1 MNLLGFIITL
11 LALLAL
17 TSSYFFHQT
26 ISSLEI
32 KKAYRGYVSAS
43 RDAQNDLAKKMY
55 RKVRQKKKTSQ
66 KNSFAPASSKKEEE
80 KLQKLEELPECVV
93 LNIAPLIQNGKEG
106 HKEIYEYLCSL
117 VRVLYQENL
126 LSNMKKKNP
135 ERHFVDLLL
144 ASIEEEKPSTIA
156 KISLKDPSF
165 QILYYKMLKGQQK
178 GYPSLL
184 DYIQY
189 KPGGKPHK
197 ICISCSNR
205 QILTTLFN
213 AKVSDALWSEKEEE
227 LDFLEV
233 SEDKLMSLFSQNQF
247 IMNNPE
253 ILELISLRHKKTKP
267 VKTVTIKGSDSQSQI
282 EIKRKAYF

>member
-17 TSSYFFHQT
+17 SSSYFYQQT
-26 ISSLEI
+26 ISSLEV
-32 KKAYRGYVSAS
+32 KQAYRGYVSAA

-55 RKVRQKKKTSQ
+55 RKVRKKETPPQ
-66 KNSFAPASSKKEEE
+66 KNSFAPPTTKVEEE
-80 KLQKLEELPECVV
+80 KQQKLEEFPECVV
-93 LNIAPLIQNGKEG
+93 LNIAPLIHDGKEA

-117 VRVLYQENL
+117 VRVLYRDNL
-126 LSNMKKKNP
+126 LSNTKDKNP

-156 KISLKDPSF
+156 KITLKDPSF

-184 DYIQY
+184 DYIRY
-189 KPGGKPHK
+189 SPGGKQKK
-197 ICISCSNR
+197 ICLSCSNR
-205 QILTTLFN
+205 QILTALFN
-213 AKVSDALWSEKEEE
+213 KKVADALWREKEEE
-227 LDFLEV
+227 MDFLEV
-233 SEDKLMSLFSQNQF
+233 NEDMLQSLFSQNQF
-247 IMNNPE
+247 IMNHLE
-253 ILELISLRHKKTKP
+253 IQDLISLRHKKTKP
-267 VKTVTIKGSDSQSQI
+267 AKTVTIKGSDSQSQI